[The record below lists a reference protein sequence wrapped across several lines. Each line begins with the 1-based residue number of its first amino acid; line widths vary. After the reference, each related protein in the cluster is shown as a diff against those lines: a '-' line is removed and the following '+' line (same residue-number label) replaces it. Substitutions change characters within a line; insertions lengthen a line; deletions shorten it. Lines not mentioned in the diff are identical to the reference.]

1 MPVTSSSDEKE
12 LLSLLLNGN
21 EQAFEKIYQLYSN
34 RLYGNLLK
42 LVKSEAE
49 AQEILQDVFLK
60 IWLNRQNI
68 DLEKSFRSY
77 LFKIAENKV
86 VDFFRKVARD
96 KKREAQLIS
105 LATNEY
111 MPVEDLLQSDEK
123 AAILQK
129 AIDSLPP
136 QRQQVF
142 RLCKLEGK
150 SYKEVSELL
159 GISVSTISDHIV
171 KATKAIRS
179 YFENNDQALMSL
191 FIVAFCASY
200 TN

>member
-1 MPVTSSSDEKE
+1 VTSSSDEKE
-12 LLSLLLNGN
+12 LLLLLLNGN
-21 EQAFEKIYQLYSN
+21 EQAFEKIYNLYST

-60 IWLNRQNI
+60 IWDNRRSI
-68 DLEKSFRSY
+68 DIEKSFRSY

-86 VDFFRKVARD
+86 YDFFRKAARD

-105 LATNEY
+105 IATNEY
-111 MPVEDLLQSDEK
+111 VPVEELLQSDEK
-123 AAILQK
+123 SAILQK

-150 SYKEVSELL
+150 SYKDVSELL

-171 KATKAIRS
+171 KATKSIRD
-179 YFENNDQALMSL
+179 YFENNEQALLSL
-191 FIVAFCASY
+191 FIVAFWASY

>member
-1 MPVTSSSDEKE
+1 MTSSSDEKE

-21 EQAFEKIYQLYSN
+21 EQAFEKIYQLYST

-42 LVKSEAE
+42 LVKSETE

-60 IWLNRQNI
+60 IWDNRQNI
-68 DLEKSFRSY
+68 DIEKSFRSY

-111 MPVEDLLQSDEK
+111 VPVEELLQSDEK
-123 AAILQK
+123 TALLQK
-129 AIDSLPP
+129 AIYSLPP

-150 SYKEVSELL
+150 SYKEVSEQL

-171 KATKAIRS
+171 KATKSIRD
-179 YFENNDQALMSL
+179 YFENNEQALLSL
-191 FIVAFCASY
+191 FIVAFWVA
-200 TN
+200 T

>member
-1 MPVTSSSDEKE
+1 MTSQNNEKE
-12 LLSLLLNGN
+12 ILLELLKGS
-21 EQAFEKIYQLYSN
+21 EQAFEKIYKIYSG
-34 RLYGNLLK
+34 RLYGSLLK
-42 LVKSEAE
+42 LVKSESE

-60 IWLNRQNI
+60 IWDNRQNI
-68 DLEKSFRSY
+68 DVEKSFRSY

-86 VDFFRKVARD
+86 YDFFRKAARD
-96 KKREAQLIS
+96 KKKEAELMAIASSES
-105 LATNEY
+105 L
-111 MPVEDLLQSDEK
+111 PDEDLLLSDEN
-123 AAILQK
+123 ATILQK
-129 AIDSLPP
+129 AIESLPA

-179 YFENNDQALMSL
+179 YFDNEKGLLTL
-191 FIVAFCASY
+191 FIISCWANA
-200 TN
+200 